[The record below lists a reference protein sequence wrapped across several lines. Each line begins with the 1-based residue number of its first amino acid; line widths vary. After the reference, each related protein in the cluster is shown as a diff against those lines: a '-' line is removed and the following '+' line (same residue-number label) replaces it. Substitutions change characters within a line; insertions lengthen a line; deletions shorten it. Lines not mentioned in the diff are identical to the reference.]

1 VTTSISK
8 EVREA
13 LEATVK
19 GALSWDVPMKDHT
32 TIRVGGP
39 SDCVFAPV
47 STEDVAAFV
56 TLARRLKVA
65 YEPLGAGSNLIVK
78 DGGYRGVL
86 VDMRGFDQV
95 EKVDDTH
102 LKAGAGV
109 PLPTVV
115 ARARDWGMGGAEW
128 ICGIPGEVGGA
139 LAMNAGTN
147 EGETFDVI
155 SEITVVEKT
164 GRIKTFPRETVPVEY
179 RSWGL
184 ERGTIA
190 TGAIFHFQQHDPK
203 DIARKIEASKAQRK
217 KTQPLDLPNAGCAFK
232 NVRDK
237 SGKTRMHAGR
247 LIDELGLKGVRL
259 RGAQVSELHANFIVN
274 VGNATARDVLGL
286 LALVRDKVKEA
297 HGVTLESEW
306 RVIGEDTE

>member
-1 VTTSISK
+1 MSTKPITREI
-8 EVREA
+8 REA

-19 GALSWDVPMKDHT
+19 GALSWDVSMKDRT
-32 TIRVGGP
+32 TIKVGGP
-39 SDCVFAPV
+39 ADCVFKPESA
-47 STEDVAAFV
+47 DDIAAFIA
-56 TLARRLKVA
+56 LARRFKLP
-65 YEPLGAGSNLIVK
+65 YEPIGAGSNLIVK

-86 VDMRGFDQV
+86 VDMDGFDAV
-95 EKVDDTH
+95 EKIDETH

-115 ARARDWGMGGAEW
+115 ARAKEWGMGGAEW

-139 LAMNAGTN
+139 LAMNAGTS
-147 EGETFDVI
+147 EGETFDVV
-155 SEITVVEKT
+155 SEITVVDKNGRLKT
-164 GRIKTFPRETVPVEY
+164 LSKDKVPVEY

-184 ERGTIA
+184 DRGTIA
-190 TGAIFHFQQHDPK
+190 VECVFEFKAGDPK
-203 DIARKIEASKAQRK
+203 EIGKKIEASKSARK
-217 KTQPLDLPNAGCAFK
+217 KSQPLDLPNAGCAFK
-232 NVRDK
+232 NVRDT

-247 LIDELGLKGVRL
+247 MIDELGLKGVRL

-297 HGVTLESEW
+297 HGVILESEW
-306 RVIGEDTE
+306 RIIGED